1 MRNLLVIGGSYFL
14 GRIFVEEMASR
25 GDSAI
30 YVLNRGNRPLR
41 MEGVSEIVCDRR
53 DGARLSQV
61 LPALEWD
68 AVVDFC
74 AYDPADVELLLRHIS
89 GPVRQYIY
97 ISTATVH
104 QNSATLPMAEDTPRI
119 TGPMPGPGG
128 DYAYKKWLTE
138 LKLKEVC
145 ESRGTTHISLRPAF
159 VYGKYNY
166 APRESYFFKLLAK
179 DDLISV
185 PSQPQA
191 LFSMVSVWDVARI
204 SIACL
209 GNEKVANGAYIV
221 CSDELIS
228 YDRLLEVL
236 ETVSSK
242 KLNVERKPV
251 RFLEAKGVPLP
262 FPLEEHLV
270 YSGARL
276 QEALGYRYMP
286 LLEGMAMTY
295 RWFFQERGTPA

>member
-1 MRNLLVIGGSYFL
+1 MGNILVIGGSYFL
-14 GRIFVEEMASR
+14 GRVFVEEMAGRS
-25 GDSAI
+25 DSAI
-30 YVLNRGNRPLR
+30 HVLNRGNRPLR
-41 MEGVSEIVCDRR
+41 IEGITEIVCDRR
-53 DGARLSQV
+53 DGARLAQA

-74 AYDPADVELLLRHIS
+74 AYDPADVELLLQHIP

-104 QNSATLPMAEDTPRI
+104 ENSAALPMTEDTPKVA
-119 TGPMPGPGG
+119 GPMPGPGG

-145 ESRGTTHISLRPAF
+145 ESRGTSHVSLRPAF

-166 APRESYFFKLLAK
+166 APRESYFFKLLEK
-179 DDLISV
+179 GEMISV

-204 SIACL
+204 CIACL
-209 GNEKVANGAYIV
+209 GNDEVANGAYIV
-221 CSDELIS
+221 CCDDLVS

-236 ETVSSK
+236 EEVSGK
-242 KLNVERKPV
+242 KLNIERKPV
-251 RFLEAKGVPLP
+251 PYLKARGLALP

-276 QEALGYRYMP
+276 REALGNRYLA
-286 LLEGMAMTY
+286 LLEGMAQTY
-295 RWFFQERGTPA
+295 RWYFHERAAPP